1 MATDTNETR
10 PYGLT
15 LSGRTILRR
24 LRADRMAATGGV
36 IIVALV
42 IVAVLAPVISP
53 GDPVA
58 SNIRDRWQA
67 PSLAH
72 PFGTDFFGRDVFS
85 RVLHGTRLS
94 LLLGIVT
101 LSINAI
107 IGIPVGLA
115 AGYWGGRVDNLVMRL
130 GDVFM
135 AFPTLLFAL
144 ALMSIRGVGLGEIII
159 ALTFKGWVE
168 VARLVRSEAISV
180 RERDYAMAA
189 HALGARGTRIVSRH
203 VLPNSLAAFTA
214 FAPLGMT
221 IPILAEA
228 SLSFLGLGI
237 QPPTISWGQMIGS
250 EWTYIRDAWWPVA
263 FPGLAIGLTVFGFSL
278 LGDGLRDA
286 LDTRLEQ

>member
-1 MATDTNETR
+1 MIGTPEAHRSATV
-10 PYGLT
+10 
-15 LSGRTILRR
+15 GRTILRR
-24 LRADRMAATGGV
+24 LRSDKMAATG
-36 IIVALV
+36 ALIFV
-42 IVAVLAPVISP
+42 VMVVVAVFAPLISP

-58 SNIRDRWQA
+58 SNIGDRWHP
-67 PSLAH
+67 PSFAH

-85 RVLHGTRLS
+85 RVLHGARLS
-94 LLLGIVT
+94 LLLGVVT
-101 LSINAI
+101 LAINAI
-107 IGIPVGLA
+107 VGIPIGLA

-130 GDVFM
+130 GDVFL

-189 HALGARGTRIVSRH
+189 NALGAKGIRIVSRH
-203 VLPNSLAAFTA
+203 ILPNSLAAFTA

-263 FPGLAIGLTVFGFSL
+263 FPGLAIGVTVFGFSL

>member
-1 MATDTNETR
+1 MASITGTPAALRSR
-10 PYGLT
+10 PV
-15 LSGRTILRR
+15 GRTILRR
-24 LRADRMAATGGV
+24 LWRDKMAATGAV
-36 IIVALV
+36 IFIVLV
-42 IVAVLAPVISP
+42 VVAVFASLISP

-58 SNIRDRWQA
+58 SNIGNRWQP
-67 PSLAH
+67 PSFAH

-94 LLLGIVT
+94 LLLGVVT
-101 LSINAI
+101 LAINAVV
-107 IGIPVGLA
+107 GIPVGLA
-115 AGYWGGRVDNLVMRL
+115 AGYWGGRLDNVVMRL
-130 GDVFM
+130 GDVFL

-189 HALGARGTRIVSRH
+189 SALGATGVRIVSRH
-203 VLPNSLAAFTA
+203 VLPNCLAAFTA

-263 FPGLAIGLTVFGFSL
+263 FPGLAIGVTVFGFSL

>member
-1 MATDTNETR
+1 MATAVTAAGRNR
-10 PYGLT
+10 SGT
-15 LSGRTILRR
+15 LRRSIVRR
-24 LRADRMAATGGV
+24 LRSDKLAAAGGL
-36 IIVALV
+36 IITVLVLVALF
-42 IVAVLAPVISP
+42 APLISP

-58 SNIRDRWQA
+58 TRVSDRWLP
-67 PSLAH
+67 PSLEH
-72 PFGTDFFGRDVFS
+72 PFGTDFFGRDVLS
-85 RVLHGTRLS
+85 RAIHGTRLS
-94 LLLGIVT
+94 LLLGVVT
-101 LSINAI
+101 LIINAL
-107 IGIPVGLA
+107 IGIPMGLA
-115 AGYWGGRVDNLVMRL
+115 AGFLGGRVDNLVMRI

-144 ALMSIRGVGLGEIII
+144 ALMSIRGVGLGEIIV

-168 VARLVRSEAISV
+168 VARLVRSEVISV
-180 RERDYAMAA
+180 RERDYSMAA
-189 HALGARGTRIVSRH
+189 TAVGATRLRVLLRH

-263 FPGLAIGLTVFGFSL
+263 FPGLAIGVTVFGFSL

-286 LDTRLEQ
+286 LDTRLEH